1 MEEVFRLSR
10 YVIKCSAMTDIGR
23 IHTLTPIGNAILIAQ
38 VALSPNALKQGSKD
52 PFQDEMQRRRLW
64 ACYLMAS
71 YSSDTYL
78 QRWTFQL
85 VKNLGLPCREEDFNP
100 DMARREASPTAET
113 QNSGLAGELIRIIC
127 LWQVDPKALR
137 YDLAN
142 SALTMCRNQT
152 CELIQKKPRNMQ
164 SYLVAVQELDLAVS
178 KWHGGLPASFQ
189 TLNQNLP
196 DDLAVSPTLYLL
208 HFFYHQCMCSLHASV
223 VPLFC
228 WGGFTND
235 ANPLAQQLSAQTA
248 FEHSRSI
255 SSLASSILA
264 GAFPA
269 SRGNSFLGY
278 ACYCACAVI
287 IPFLRCTNVAV
298 RARAH
303 QDVLA
308 NLTLI
313 QELGTY
319 WKFTKLLVTTPHS
332 ASKIIIRNSGLTNC
346 TRARIFKPYT
356 TCIPNLPIALKMNLS
371 I

>member
-1 MEEVFRLSR
+1 MEEVLHLPR
-10 YVIKCSAMTDIGR
+10 YVIKYPAVTDIGH
-23 IHTLTPIGNAILIAQ
+23 IHTLTHLGNAILIAQ
-38 VALSPNALKQGSKD
+38 VALSPNALRKGLRD

-64 ACYLMAS
+64 ACYLMTS
-71 YSSDTYL
+71 YSSETYL
-78 QRWTFQL
+78 QKWTFRL
-85 VKNLGLPCREEDFNP
+85 VKDLGLPCREEDFHSE
-100 DMARREASPTAET
+100 MARPVAPPSMES
-113 QNSGLAGELIRIIC
+113 QNHGLAGELIRIIC
-127 LWQVDPKALR
+127 LWQVTVTQKPCA
-137 YDLAN
+137 YNLAN
-142 SALTMCRNQT
+142 SALIICRNET

-178 KWHGGLPASFQ
+178 KWHTGLPASFQ
-189 TLNQNLP
+189 NLDQNLL
-196 DDLAVSPTLYLL
+196 DDSAASPTLYLL

-269 SRGNSFLGY
+269 SMGNSFLGY

-313 QELGTY
+313 QQLGTY
-319 WKFTKLLVTTPHS
+319 WKFTKLLVTTHDS
-332 ASKIIIRNSGLTNC
+332 ASEIILCNSGLT
-346 TRARIFKPYT
+346 T
-356 TCIPNLPIALKMNLS
+356 
-371 I
+371 

>member
-1 MEEVFRLSR
+1 
-10 YVIKCSAMTDIGR
+10 
-23 IHTLTPIGNAILIAQ
+23 
-38 VALSPNALKQGSKD
+38 
-52 PFQDEMQRRRLW
+52 
-64 ACYLMAS
+64 
-71 YSSDTYL
+71 
-78 QRWTFQL
+78 
-85 VKNLGLPCREEDFNP
+85 
-100 DMARREASPTAET
+100 
-113 QNSGLAGELIRIIC
+113 
-127 LWQVDPKALR
+127 
-137 YDLAN
+137 
-142 SALTMCRNQT
+142 
-152 CELIQKKPRNMQ
+152 MQ

-189 TLNQNLP
+189 NLDQALL
-196 DDLAVSPTLYLL
+196 DDSAASPTLYLL

-255 SSLASSILA
+255 SSLSSSILA

-269 SRGNSFLGY
+269 SKGNSFLGY

-287 IPFLRCTNVAV
+287 IPFLQCTNVVV

-319 WKFTKLLVTTPHS
+319 WKFTKLLVTTPDN
-332 ASKIIIRNSGLTNC
+332 APEMILCNSGLTTY
-346 TRARIFKPYT
+346 TRARISKPYT
-356 TCIPNLPIALKMNLS
+356 TCIPNLPIPLKMNQS